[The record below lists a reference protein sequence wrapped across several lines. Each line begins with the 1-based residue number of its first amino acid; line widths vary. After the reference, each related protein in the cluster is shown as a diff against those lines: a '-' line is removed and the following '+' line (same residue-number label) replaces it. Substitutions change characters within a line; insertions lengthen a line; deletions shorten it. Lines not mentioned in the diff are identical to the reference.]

1 VLSGSMPTAS
11 TTSSTSATRGLD
23 IMDGSVRGMAAAG
36 VGVSLVSLGL
46 QEVQED
52 ISATRARQ
60 RQEVQVQVQDLVR
73 ACGRWPGA
81 RAAACRW
88 CTSGRTVTLCEGLQN
103 CSMDLISLL
112 PQ

>member
-1 VLSGSMPTAS
+1 
-11 TTSSTSATRGLD
+11 
-23 IMDGSVRGMAAAG
+23 MDGSVRGMAAAG

-60 RQEVQVQVQDLVR
+60 RQEVQVQDLVR